1 MSSGA
6 PAEVHPDCTL
16 QKEFKKR
23 ITIIQSAN
31 PFIFLYDPHPFI
43 FDFFSSTPNVAL
55 WSVSLKGN
63 QIPYPHLGGKKEYK
77 ILLYALL
84 SEIVA
89 CFFFLLCFMWT
100 FVILM
105 SCLVFHLFCLILL
118 YFLILRIL
126 FLLSQLH
133 FVVLRRIL
141 EYKKYCIKL
150 RIITK
155 RVDISSLFFLFPN
168 TPRTETD
175 EKTCF
180 PFSHLSLLF

>member
-63 QIPYPHLGGKKEYK
+63 QIPYSHLGGKKEYK

-89 CFFFLLCFMWT
+89 CFFLLCFMWT

-118 YFLILRIL
+118 YFLILRISVSFISAAL
-126 FLLSQLH
+126 CGTSKD
-133 FVVLRRIL
+133 I
-141 EYKKYCIKL
+141 
-150 RIITK
+150 
-155 RVDISSLFFLFPN
+155 RV
-168 TPRTETD
+168 
-175 EKTCF
+175 
-180 PFSHLSLLF
+180 